1 MFGEL
6 IEIIVYVEDMA
17 AQVAFYRDVLGLQ
30 VTWPDV
36 GNFADEH
43 WVTFA
48 TGAATLALHSGG
60 ERRQGVDAPKY
71 VFGTG
76 DVDQARE
83 FLAAREIRVSEVR
96 VPAPGVRVF
105 DAWDPE
111 GNVFSVEQQA

>member
-17 AQVAFYRDVLGLQ
+17 AQVAFYRDVLGLR

-36 GNFADEH
+36 GDFSGEH

-60 ERRQGVDAPKY
+60 EQRQRDRQGVSPKP
-71 VFGTG
+71 
-76 DVDQARE
+76 RP
-83 FLAAREIRVSEVR
+83 
-96 VPAPGVRVF
+96 PAP
-105 DAWDPE
+105 
-111 GNVFSVEQQA
+111 QQGS